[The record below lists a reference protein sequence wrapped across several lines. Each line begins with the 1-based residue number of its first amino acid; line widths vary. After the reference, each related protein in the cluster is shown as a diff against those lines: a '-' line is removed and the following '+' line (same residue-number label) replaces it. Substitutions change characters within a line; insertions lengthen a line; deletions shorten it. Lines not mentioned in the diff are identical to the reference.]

1 MNERDMT
8 RLAER
13 CRDLA
18 RHIEERGTTALRVA
32 AQWTNPRHPDMVG
45 AGDPDSEPQDR
56 DKRDR
61 LDPMRHARLVAGF
74 GRIDAAVATLA
85 WLILDTVPRA
95 PDKPSDD
102 DVGEGWCSSCWR
114 IRWLSPEH
122 QHPDGR
128 PKHKALCSW
137 CASFKKAQGQ
147 LPPESLLRKRRDGR
161 RISDADVARALGK
174 ARAS

>member
-32 AQWTNPRHPDMVG
+32 AQWTNPRHPDSIG

-85 WLILDTVPRA
+85 WLILDTVPQT
-95 PDKPSDD
+95 PKPSTD
-102 DVGEGWCSSCWR
+102 C
-114 IRWLSPEH
+114 
-122 QHPDGR
+122 PDGACR
-128 PKHKALCSW
+128 NCWLDRRHYEPTAHYKDLCRW
-137 CASFKKAQGQ
+137 CGDFRSTEGRV
-147 LPPESLLRKRRDGR
+147 PPLVLLRKRHAGQRVTT
-161 RISDADVARALGK
+161 SDVEKALGRS
-174 ARAS
+174 A